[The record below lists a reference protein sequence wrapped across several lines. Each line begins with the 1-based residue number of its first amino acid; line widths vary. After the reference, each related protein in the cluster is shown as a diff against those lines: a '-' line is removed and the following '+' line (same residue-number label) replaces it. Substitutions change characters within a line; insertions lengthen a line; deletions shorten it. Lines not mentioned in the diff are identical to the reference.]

1 MSYGGAYG
9 GQQGSQYGGQYGG
22 PPPYQRA
29 GGFAPQDPV
38 APHGADPQLWSWFN
52 SVDKDRSGSITA
64 DELQRALINGDWS
77 SFDLD
82 TVKLLMNIFDTD
94 RSGTIAFN
102 EFAGL
107 WKYIKDWQGVFL
119 HFDRDRSGTIDSQ
132 ELQSALNQFGYRL
145 SPQLLNLVQRKY
157 DVKGS
162 APAPAAARGYPA
174 QPAAAQPGITFDR
187 FVRACVAIKQL
198 TESFSSLDGDHDGW
212 IQLSYEKFME
222 TVLLLP

>member
-1 MSYGGAYG
+1 MSRCVRVCHLAHSWVFSQKGA
-9 GQQGSQYGGQYGG
+9 Q
-22 PPPYQRA
+22 
-29 GGFAPQDPV
+29 
-38 APHGADPQLWSWFN
+38 
-52 SVDKDRSGSITA
+52 
-64 DELQRALINGDWS
+64 
-77 SFDLD
+77 
-82 TVKLLMNIFDTD
+82 
-94 RSGTIAFN
+94 
-102 EFAGL
+102 
-107 WKYIKDWQGVFL
+107 DWQGVFL

-157 DVKGS
+157 GTIHFSTSAFWLQFTLIDVKGS
-162 APAPAAARGYPA
+162 APAPAAARGY
-174 QPAAAQPGITFDR
+174 PAAAQPGITFDR